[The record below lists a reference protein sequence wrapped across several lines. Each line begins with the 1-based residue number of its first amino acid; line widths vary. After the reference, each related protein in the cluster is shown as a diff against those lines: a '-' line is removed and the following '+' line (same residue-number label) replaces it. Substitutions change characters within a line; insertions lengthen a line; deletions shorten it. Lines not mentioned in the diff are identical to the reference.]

1 MARLGIE
8 PRHPKYIPGALPIE
22 LPSLGYQ
29 TWIASFIT
37 LCGRL
42 HIQQREIRE
51 DAVQEKWAPARVGS
65 CLARLGVEPRRA

>member
-8 PRHPKYIPGALPIE
+8 PRPPKYIPGALPIE
-22 LPSLGYQ
+22 LPSHKYQ

-42 HIQQREIRE
+42 HIQQKKMRMVVTMREWRGMW
-51 DAVQEKWAPARVGS
+51 VEKWQGGS
-65 CLARLGVEPRRA
+65 GGGCWI